1 VGREVKKIIPQTA
14 VLIPDEAKR
23 VFRGVI
29 YDVYHWQQQLFDGTD
44 ATFEMLKRHDTVGAI
59 CIVDDKL
66 LVLTDEQPHRGIK
79 MTFPGGR
86 LNDGED
92 TLQAVRREVHE
103 ETGYS
108 FKNFR
113 LLKVRQPHTKIEW
126 FVYTYIAWGLEGKA
140 AAHLDGGERIKVDL
154 KSFSDVKKMV
164 IEDKAGYLAEEE
176 VLFEGAQSV
185 QDLLAIPEYEGH
197 EVDR

>member
-1 VGREVKKIIPQTA
+1 MKKIVPKTA

-23 VFRGVI
+23 VFQGVI
-29 YDVYHWQQQLFDGTD
+29 YDVYHWQQQLFDGTS
-44 ATFEMLKRHDTVGAI
+44 ATFEMIKRHDTVAAM

-86 LNDGED
+86 VNDNEEISD
-92 TLQAVRREVHE
+92 AVRREVQE

-108 FKNFR
+108 FKNYR

-126 FVYTYIAWGLEGKA
+126 FVYTYIAWDVEDKNEP
-140 AAHLDGGERIKVDL
+140 HLDGGEKIRVEL
-154 KSFSDVKKMV
+154 KPFDEVKQLV

-176 VLFEGAQSV
+176 ELFADAHSIP
-185 QDLLAIPEYEGH
+185 DLLSISDYEGT